1 MFFLYLQPHYLQIKS
16 VLGQK
21 MTHYILEKKRFKTG
35 QSEPIGWT
43 VHLLSN
49 RIIKSI
55 GFRKEA
61 EKWQDKS

>member
-1 MFFLYLQPHYLQIKS
+1 MAII
-16 VLGQK
+16 QK
-21 MTHYILEKKRFKTG
+21 TNQLWDKKWHIIFWKKRFKTG
-35 QSEPIGWT
+35 HSEPIGWT